1 MAAGSW
7 DNGWAAWSFSPT
19 ISAILVTFLISLLS
33 PILFHYFLYRR
44 SAPKQLPTIL
54 LLGPSGGGKTTLLT
68 SVSCIRRS
76 LNTKHLLTNTFV
88 QFSNGQPSV
97 THTSQAPQTALCQLP
112 TNYKSFED
120 RFRSE
125 NDTSSRHQPEFLILD
140 TPGHGKLRHH
150 ALSALKT
157 STALK
162 GLIYVVDSAA
172 VSSAAGLTE
181 AAEYLHDVLLL
192 LQKKHTQGKTSKTEA
207 MPVLLAANKQ
217 DVFTS
222 LPVGL
227 VRTKLEDEIT
237 KVRLTRSKGLMDSGV
252 GMEDDV
258 GGVDEEQN
266 WLGEYGSVRFKFAQM
281 EEHGVEVKVAGGNV
295 KGDGDDAGRVGEW
308 WAWVGDN
315 L

>member
-1 MAAGSW
+1 M
-7 DNGWAAWSFSPT
+7 
-19 ISAILVTFLISLLS
+19 
-33 PILFHYFLYRR
+33 
-44 SAPKQLPTIL
+44 
-54 LLGPSGGGKTTLLT
+54 
-68 SVSCIRRS
+68 
-76 LNTKHLLTNTFV
+76 
-88 QFSNGQPSV
+88 

-112 TNYKSFED
+112 TGYNSYED

-125 NDTSSRHQPEFLILD
+125 NDNTPRNRPKFLILD

-150 ALSALKT
+150 AVNALKT

-162 GLIYVVDSAA
+162 GLVFVVDSAA

-207 MPVLLAANKQ
+207 TSVLVAANKQ

-222 LPVGL
+222 LPAGIVKTRL
-227 VRTKLEDEIT
+227 EEEIAKVRT
-237 KVRLTRSKGLMDSGV
+237 TRSKGLMDSGV
-252 GMEDDV
+252 GMEDDA

-266 WLGEYGSVRFKFAQM
+266 WLGEYGSSRFDFAQM
-281 EEHGVEVKVAGGNV
+281 EEHGIEVRIAGGNV
-295 KGDGDDAGRVGEW
+295 KGDGAQRGDVSEW
-308 WAWVGDN
+308 WVWVGDN